1 MRAHS
6 LSSSACRVRGD
17 GLTAMQGVD
26 MSKDSREGPASSSAR
41 ARCVRARRFPSPPP
55 PRRRHVPRQ
64 QQREEQT
71 DRQRQPLHA
80 DRIHDRSGE
89 GRHGDAADAPEHGE
103 GGVAGFAKGG
113 ADVKL
118 TEIPEGCKLSYVAE
132 ANVGGKIAQLG
143 ARLLDGVAKKLADQF
158 FANLAKYEA

>member
-1 MRAHS
+1 MKLDGEVVLPHGTEETWKRINDPVVLKACIPGCEELERTGEHS
-6 LSSSACRVRGD
+6 FSAVVKVRIGPV
-17 GLTAMQGVD
+17 GAKFKGNVELTDLEYPVSLKLVGA
-26 MSKDSREGPASSSAR
+26 
-41 ARCVRARRFPSPPP
+41 
-55 PRRRHVPRQ
+55 
-64 QQREEQT
+64 
-71 DRQRQPLHA
+71 
-80 DRIHDRSGE
+80 
-89 GRHGDAADAPEHGE
+89 GE